1 MRDILIKFEDLYIES
16 ELDGL
21 KMDYIFSDE
30 PKCHTVVTL
39 KNTRSYKKLK
49 RELNKMYESC
59 ANEAEGIA
67 VVGDYLQSYD
77 FHYDYCA
84 DVDPYIYYDLRDR
97 EEIEKYL
104 DEATDKVWLMRS
116 RKADNPSIEARR
128 LGRAEFIIEKYPDI
142 PFDREGYLNY
152 TDWDCG
158 YWNGIMGALRWVLG
172 DDKNF
177 LDT

>member
-1 MRDILIKFEDLYIES
+1 MRDILIKFEDLYIEC
-16 ELDGL
+16 ELEGL

-30 PKCHTVVTL
+30 PKRHTVVAL
-39 KNTRSYKKLK
+39 KNTKSYERLK
-49 RELNKMYESC
+49 RELNEMYESC
-59 ANEAEGIA
+59 TNEAEGIA

-77 FHYDYCA
+77 FLYDYCGDDGVYVYH
-84 DVDPYIYYDLRDR
+84 DVRDR

-116 RKADNPSIEARR
+116 RRTSNPSIEAQRQ
-128 LGRAEFIIEKYPDI
+128 GKIEFLLEQYPDI
-142 PFDREGYLNY
+142 PIDRRGRLNY
-152 TDWDCG
+152 SDWDCG
-158 YWNGIMGALRWVLG
+158 YWNGIVGALRWVLG